1 LNRNAVKPERKKLT
15 KSQLKYLANN
25 LQQLLLSPPMGQKRV
40 IAIDPGFRT
49 GCKIVCLDNN
59 GKLLHNDT
67 IYPHPPQRDTKMAMK
82 K

>member
-1 LNRNAVKPERKKLT
+1 MR
-15 KSQLKYLANN
+15 SSLKEKADEESIKVFSDN